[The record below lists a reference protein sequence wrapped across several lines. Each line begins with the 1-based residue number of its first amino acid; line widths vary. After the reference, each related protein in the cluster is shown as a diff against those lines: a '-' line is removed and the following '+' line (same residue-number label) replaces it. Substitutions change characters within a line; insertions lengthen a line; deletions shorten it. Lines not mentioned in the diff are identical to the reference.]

1 MKLKLVEFSSKQFT
15 YTHVNKILVS
25 EASDME
31 NRHLQQIYDDAC
43 DVGFAVKS
51 ETTGN
56 VVTYVMSEVLKNGE
70 GEIEGWKYTPSY
82 ESIRKYPA
90 CADTKAIVFN
100 D

>member
-1 MKLKLVEFSSKQFT
+1 MRLPVLVFLSSQFT
-15 YTHVNKILVS
+15 YTRKNKTLVS
-25 EASDME
+25 EASDMG

-56 VVTYVMSEVLKNGE
+56 VVTYYMANVMKNSEDEVM
-70 GEIEGWKYTPSY
+70 GWEYHPTA
-82 ESIRKYPA
+82 ESIRQIPE
-90 CADTKAIVFN
+90 CVDTKAIVFN